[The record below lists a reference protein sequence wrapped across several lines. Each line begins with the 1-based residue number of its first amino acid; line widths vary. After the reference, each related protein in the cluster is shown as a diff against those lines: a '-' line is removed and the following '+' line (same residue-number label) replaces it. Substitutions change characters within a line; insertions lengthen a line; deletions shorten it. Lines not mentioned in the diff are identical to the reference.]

1 MLNSLYSFLKS
12 LSLALVAL
20 IIGAIAADEFFNRL
34 EIQEM
39 RSSCYENSSASLSEK
54 PNPMQDIMIRFQC
67 RNAIP

>member
-1 MLNSLYSFLKS
+1 MLNLLYFLKS
-12 LSLALVAL
+12 LSFAIIALV
-20 IIGAIAADEFFNRL
+20 IGAIAADELANRM
-34 EIQEM
+34 ERKEM